1 VTRSML
7 KRLSGRF
14 CKKANVHVLVLGLD
28 NGGKSSLI
36 QHFKPRTHQDN
47 MAFEATPT
55 VGFKAEQFQA
65 SYDRLKSPVYAVGE
79 QAFHNLL

>member
-14 CKKANVHVLVLGLD
+14 CKKANVHVLVHGLD

-36 QHFKPRTHQDN
+36 QHFKLRKHQD
-47 MAFEATPT
+47 TW
-55 VGFKAEQFQA
+55 
-65 SYDRLKSPVYAVGE
+65 DLK
-79 QAFHNLL
+79 QLHLLDSKPELS